1 MDRMSED
8 KGRSLRQE
16 EIDGYYRQDFLN
28 QVLGVIATGKT
39 ALFVV
44 HKDHYSLVEIQRV
57 GSSGG
62 KYTLS
67 VGGDCRYTYHFSK
80 VVRLLEDIYD
90 KGLWVISLKGETAIV
105 CEHHKANA
113 DAEPDTEDT
122 Q

>member
-1 MDRMSED
+1 MSED

-28 QVLGVIATGKT
+28 QVLAWIATGQT
-39 ALFVV
+39 ARFVI

-62 KYTLS
+62 EYTIS
-67 VGGDCRYTYHFSK
+67 VGGDHKYTYHFSM

-90 KGLWVISLKGETAIV
+90 KGAQVISLKGEIAVT
-105 CEHHKANA
+105 CEHHKAND